1 MANEVTIPMLP
12 CKSIDET
19 LEFYTA
25 LGFEITYQQR
35 PNTYGCVKYEEINLH
50 FFTLKGYEPK
60 DSYST
65 CFVLVPELA
74 VLHEAF
80 CKALRSR
87 YGKLPVAGIPRIS
100 KLNKSNWDKQ
110 KRFNIIDP
118 GGNWIRFAQKGD
130 APVEEEEAAPDKTGK
145 TRLARATSAADLLV
159 EGEGNYAA
167 AAQMLDK
174 ALTRVDS
181 ADDEADANADRVRA
195 LVLRASL
202 AVQMDDRTLAGTLLG
217 AMREISLD
225 ADVRE
230 ALAAELERA
239 DDLERLLG

>member
-65 CFVLVPELA
+65 CFVLVPDLTA
-74 VLHEAF
+74 LHEAF

-174 ALTRVDS
+174 ALTRADS

-225 ADVRE
+225 ADARD